1 MKRETTPAKIT
12 DKIME
17 LCSRIVPDVKPEYVS
32 VKIQEWSRARECFP
46 NVKRMIQEQ
55 GGQQVNGWAIWQW
68 ANILAEAEAHSVW
81 RSPEGKLADITPHD
95 NGETEILFL
104 PDAGMVYSG
113 LSMGN
118 VRLAITDSPLA
129 AELVDLGNRI
139 DEVMCS
145 YRPGTEVPLS
155 ELRSRLLPLKERR
168 EAIVGM
174 LNQKVGRNDPCPCQ
188 SGLKYKKCCGRSW

>member
-17 LCSRIVPDVKPEYVS
+17 LCGRIVPDAKPEYVS
-32 VKIQEWSRARECFP
+32 VKVQQWSRARECFP
-46 NVKRMIQEQ
+46 NVERMIQEQ

-68 ANILAEAEAHSVW
+68 ANIFAEAEAHSVW

-95 NGETEILFL
+95 NREMEILFL
-104 PDAGMVYSG
+104 PDADMVYSG
-113 LSMGN
+113 LRMGN

-139 DEVMCS
+139 DEVMCR
-145 YRPGTEVPLS
+145 YTPGTEVSLS
-155 ELRSRLLPLKERR
+155 ELRRRLLPLKERR

-174 LNQKVGRNDPCPCQ
+174 LKQKVGRNDPCPCQ
-188 SGLKYKKCCGRSW
+188 SGLKYKKCCGQS